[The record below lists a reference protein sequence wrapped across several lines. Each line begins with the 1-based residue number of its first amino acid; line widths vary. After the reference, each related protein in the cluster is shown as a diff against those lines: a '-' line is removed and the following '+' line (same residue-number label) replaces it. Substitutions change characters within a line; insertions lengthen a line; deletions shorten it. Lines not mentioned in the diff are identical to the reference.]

1 MNIKQRMVPVST
13 EMAWAKI
20 AKTCTNPFGLTDTTV
35 QDSLETCPP
44 IEYEGGTFLG
54 RYLIPDTFVRYNPED
69 QPRDKSNDPDHV
81 NNLTNSF
88 EVDGYQ
94 IDAHPPFASLD
105 TESVDPNHLRGQ
117 SGFNRKEARG
127 KFGQEIA
134 IYDVYQWES
143 PYWEVVARNTSNHH
157 RNPQL
162 SQKKTDYLKE
172 VVNAVNSN
180 IIPKTEQDINDF
192 VDKIATDKTSKI
204 RLWIKKNAYNNCE
217 VYPNFRTYSSTGKG
231 KNTLT
236 GFMESQGYPK
246 QGIEGR
252 VDKDIQEQGC
262 ITYCSGEG
270 DNLRA
275 WARGIQHGTT
285 KDVPVWVFGYAPNR
299 VPDLKKFR
307 ENWIE
312 DFNNMKQTF
321 ITFASN
327 IAGDGETIPDLEE
340 EDFPVRFAGFL
351 PQYVKPSAEDQ
362 GKPTEH
368 TLVDIDGNKIKFD
381 PDGDCLASLE
391 TEEETE

>member
-1 MNIKQRMVPVST
+1 MNIQQRMVPVST

-20 AKTCTNPFGLTDTTV
+20 AKTCSNPFGLTDTTV
-35 QDSLETCPP
+35 QDSLESCPP
-44 IEYEGGTFLG
+44 IEYEGGIFLG
-54 RYLIPDTFVRYNPED
+54 RYIIPDTFVRYNPED
-69 QPRDKSNDPDHV
+69 QPRDKSNDIDHV
-81 NNLTNSF
+81 NDLKNSYEVQGYLT
-88 EVDGYQ
+88 
-94 IDAHPPFASLD
+94 DAHPPIASLD
-105 TESVDPNHLRGQ
+105 DESIDPNHLRGQ
-117 SGFNRKEARG
+117 SGFNRKEARV
-127 KFGQEIA
+127 KFGQELA
-134 IYDVYQWES
+134 IYDVYEWDS
-143 PYWEVVARNTSNHH
+143 PYWELVARNTSNHH
-157 RNPQL
+157 QNPQL
-162 SQKKTDYLKE
+162 SQTKNDYLK
-172 VVNAVNSN
+172 VVVSAVAAK
-180 IIPKTEQDINDF
+180 IIPADPDAIDKF

-204 RLWIKKNAYNNCE
+204 RLWIKKNAYNNCG

-236 GFMESQGYPK
+236 GFMQSQGYPK

-252 VDKDIQEQGC
+252 EDKDIQEQGC

-275 WARGIQHGTT
+275 WARGIQYGTN
-285 KDVPVWVFGYAPNR
+285 KDVTVWVFGYAPNR

-307 ENWIE
+307 QNWIK
-312 DFNNMKQTF
+312 DFNDMKQTF

-327 IAGDGETIPDLEE
+327 IAGDGETVLLDE

>member
-1 MNIKQRMVPVST
+1 MVPVST

-20 AKTCTNPFGLTDTTV
+20 SKTCANPLGLTDKTV
-35 QDSLETCPP
+35 QDSLKARPP
-44 IEYEGGTFLG
+44 VEFEGGTWLG

-69 QPRDKSNDPDHV
+69 QPRDKSNDLDHV
-81 NNLTNSF
+81 NNLTNSY
-88 EVDGYQ
+88 EVHGYLL
-94 IDAHPPFASLD
+94 DAHPPIASMD

-117 SGFNRKEARG
+117 SGFNRREARG

-143 PYWEVVARNTSNHH
+143 PYWELVARSTSNHH
-157 RNPQL
+157 RHPYLTQTKN
-162 SQKKTDYLKE
+162 DYLKV
-172 VVNAVNSN
+172 VVNAVAAEA
-180 IIPKTEQDINDF
+180 IPADSKSIDNF
-192 VDKIATDKTSKI
+192 VDKIATDKTSSV
-204 RLWIKKNAYNNCE
+204 RRWIKKNAYNNCS

-252 VDKDIQEQGC
+252 GDEDIQKQGC

-275 WARGIQHGTT
+275 WARGIQYSTS
-285 KDVPVWVFGYAPNR
+285 KDVTVWVFGYAPNR

-307 ENWIE
+307 ENWIK
-312 DFNNMKQTF
+312 DFKEMKQTF
-321 ITFASN
+321 IDFAKN
-327 IAGDGETIPDLEE
+327 IAGDGETIPGLDG
-340 EDFPVRFAGFL
+340 EDFPVKFAGFL

-362 GKPTEH
+362 GKPTEN
-368 TLVDIDGNKIKFD
+368 TLVDVDGNKVKFD
-381 PDGDCLASLE
+381 PDGDCLASVE
-391 TEEETE
+391 IEEETE

>member
-1 MNIKQRMVPVST
+1 MNIQQRMVPVST

-44 IEYEGGTFLG
+44 IEDEGGPFLG

-105 TESVDPNHLRGQ
+105 TEVLIQIIFVDNLDSIVESVESLV
-117 SGFNRKEARG
+117 K
-127 KFGQEIA
+127 KWL
-134 IYDVYQWES
+134 IYDVYQWDS

-192 VDKIATDKTSKI
+192 VDKIAIDKTSKI
-204 RLWIKKNAYNNCE
+204 RLWIKKNAY
-217 VYPNFRTYSSTGKG
+217 
-231 KNTLT
+231 
-236 GFMESQGYPK
+236 
-246 QGIEGR
+246 
-252 VDKDIQEQGC
+252 
-262 ITYCSGEG
+262 
-270 DNLRA
+270 
-275 WARGIQHGTT
+275 
-285 KDVPVWVFGYAPNR
+285 
-299 VPDLKKFR
+299 
-307 ENWIE
+307 
-312 DFNNMKQTF
+312 
-321 ITFASN
+321 
-327 IAGDGETIPDLEE
+327 
-340 EDFPVRFAGFL
+340 
-351 PQYVKPSAEDQ
+351 
-362 GKPTEH
+362 
-368 TLVDIDGNKIKFD
+368 
-381 PDGDCLASLE
+381 
-391 TEEETE
+391 